1 MRRKMSPN
9 RKSGGDLCVG
19 RGSRPPGTL
28 VPAAP
33 RRQHTCAE
41 VTRFHW
47 RAPPDS
53 PRRQEKGKHERRTT
67 RRRMP
72 LGPLSRPQYIFRVH
86 RSASRGTCTSGC
98 PPPAPP
104 PSSPSRPQ
112 TPLTPSQGGRRKR
125 FGQRP
130 QIESNKKKGLFILFF
145 DYLTA
150 QGCHST
156 THTHCLPLPQAPP
169 RPRRPHNGARAERND
184 PVAEAGEPAAVE
196 HASVPRGAAHGYGL
210 LRTAR
215 LQQG

>member
-104 PSSPSRPQ
+104 PSSPSRPP

-125 FGQRP
+125 FGQT
-130 QIESNKKKGLFILFF
+130 QIESNYLNGLLSFF
-145 DYLTA
+145 SQHLTA
-150 QGCHST
+150 QGLPSRL
-156 THTHCLPLPQAPP
+156 HTRPP
-169 RPRRPHNGARAERND
+169 ATSSSPTQTSS
-184 PVAEAGEPAAVE
+184 PAQWC
-196 HASVPRGAAHGYGL
+196 SGRKK
-210 LRTAR
+210 
-215 LQQG
+215 

>member
-67 RRRMP
+67 RRRTP

-104 PSSPSRPQ
+104 PSSPSRPP

-125 FGQRP
+125 FGQDPRLRA
-130 QIESNKKKGLFILFF
+130 INGLLSFF
-145 DYLTA
+145 LCLLDGT
-150 QGCHST
+150 G
-156 THTHCLPLPQAPP
+156 LPLDYTHGLPLPPQAPP